1 MVNKIIEE
9 IKKMERELE
18 QLKFEKSQTEA
29 FLAAIV
35 KQLGEIE
42 LNLKEV
48 FIVEPKRVKV
58 QEIKPSV
65 IRFYYESE

>member
-18 QLKFEKSQTEA
+18 QLRFEKSQTEA
-29 FLAAIV
+29 VLAFIV

-42 LNLKEV
+42 LNLKEI
-48 FIVEPKRVKV
+48 FIADIKKVKI
-58 QEIKPSV
+58 QEIETGV
-65 IRFYYESE
+65 IKLYYEIK